1 MSTRA
6 ERLGYLAAL
15 VRMEIRQ
22 YQRAI
27 DKFESRPGQDPEEA
41 KRVLDK
47 FLTKQRFRREV
58 AEELRRQIEG
68 EK

>member
-15 VRMEIRQ
+15 VRVEIRRH
-22 YQRAI
+22 QRAI
-27 DKFESRPGQDPEEA
+27 DEFDSRPGQDPEEA
-41 KRVLDK
+41 KRVLDV
-47 FLTKQRFRREV
+47 FLTQQRFRREV